1 MRLDR
6 NQRQS
11 REEERVLG
19 RNVVH
24 PERDV
29 QPREGYREGSYRRR
43 GRQITWRAGGLS
55 IGGGYKRGGGGGGN
69 MFNRGGTQTD
79 PRRDPNVINV
89 DCHKLH
95 SAISPSVL

>member
-1 MRLDR
+1 VRLDR

-29 QPREGYREGSYRRR
+29 QPREGYGEGSYRRR

-55 IGGGYKRGGGGGGN
+55 IGGGYKRGEEEEETCSIEEELKQIQEE
-69 MFNRGGTQTD
+69 TQM
-79 PRRDPNVINV
+79 
-89 DCHKLH
+89 
-95 SAISPSVL
+95 